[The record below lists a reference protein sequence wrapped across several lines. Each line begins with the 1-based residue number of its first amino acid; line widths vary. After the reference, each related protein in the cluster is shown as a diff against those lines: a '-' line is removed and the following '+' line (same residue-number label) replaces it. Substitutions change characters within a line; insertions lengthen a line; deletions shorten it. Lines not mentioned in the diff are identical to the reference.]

1 MTLTF
6 REEHGLRVFENRLLW
21 RICWCKR
28 NVVRGKW
35 RRWHKQELHDL
46 YSSTTI
52 VWIIKSK
59 RMKWAGNVAYNGESR
74 YAQRCLV
81 GRPVEKKPFGR
92 QGIDGRIILNQ
103 SSRNRMG
110 GA

>member
-1 MTLTF
+1 
-6 REEHGLRVFENRLLW
+6 
-21 RICWCKR
+21 
-28 NVVRGKW
+28 VVRGKW